1 MCNVTR
7 ILPKLTFWKV
17 QPGFF
22 PQNVGELNLW
32 FRGISGSPSQGGHNC
47 YWFQSFIP
55 IAMKTGQQKFP
66 WTFTARYVY
75 IYMEYIHIEYIYIYI
90 PHKSFLWKD
99 LFFPMSIVC
108 WYSCFFFRIFH
119 FLASYLVR
127 NGPPPL
133 QKSSFAAPPHGT
145 MNVRSYLGTH
155 DSMMAKIDWMPWEP
169 VEVLCFFFDLSPYE
183 LFDGIILNFLCVIY
197 DLYIIYISMIIYIYI
212 YYIYK
217 DTI

>member
-1 MCNVTR
+1 M
-7 ILPKLTFWKV
+7 
-17 QPGFF
+17 
-22 PQNVGELNLW
+22 
-32 FRGISGSPSQGGHNC
+32 
-47 YWFQSFIP
+47 
-55 IAMKTGQQKFP
+55 
-66 WTFTARYVY
+66 
-75 IYMEYIHIEYIYIYI
+75 YIYIYGVYTYRVYI
-90 PHKSFLWKD
+90 YPINRFCERIY
-99 LFFPMSIVC
+99 FFPCQLFVGIHV
-108 WYSCFFFRIFH
+108 FFFRIFH

-183 LFDGIILNFLCVIY
+183 LFDGIILIFLCVIY

-212 YYIYK
+212 IFTKIPYSCTTLYLFLDSDPGVSVLLQKSLI
-217 DTI
+217 TR

>member
-1 MCNVTR
+1 M
-7 ILPKLTFWKV
+7 
-17 QPGFF
+17 
-22 PQNVGELNLW
+22 
-32 FRGISGSPSQGGHNC
+32 
-47 YWFQSFIP
+47 
-55 IAMKTGQQKFP
+55 
-66 WTFTARYVY
+66 
-75 IYMEYIHIEYIYIYI
+75 YIYIYGVYTYRVYI
-90 PHKSFLWKD
+90 YPINRFCERIY
-99 LFFPMSIVC
+99 FFPCQLFVGIHV
-108 WYSCFFFRIFH
+108 FFFRIFH

-183 LFDGIILNFLCVIY
+183 LFDGIILIFLCVIY